1 MDNVFKLLFSMKR
14 ARSLP
19 LALLSWVKL
28 GKLFRS
34 FVNRL
39 LSTWYFESRPSI
51 PAYLKIFEEVLCI
64 VLIIIVINVSL
75 P

>member
-1 MDNVFKLLFSMKR
+1 MKR

-19 LALLSWVKL
+19 QALLSRVKL
-28 GKLFRS
+28 GKLFWS

-39 LSTWYFESRPSI
+39 LSTKYLESGPSI
-51 PAYLKIFEEVLCI
+51 PAYLEIFEEVLCI
-64 VLIIIVINVSL
+64 VLVITVINALL